1 MSQAR
6 ACGWTLLC
14 ASILVSPLCAQDVDR
29 IWGRVRTASGDVHE
43 GFIRWDRNEGSW
55 VDILDGSKEIPD
67 VNYRV
72 WLAANDEEPAVRS
85 IELRGYRIS
94 WDEEDPDFP
103 SSMPSGVRF
112 GHIAALTVAGEDRV
126 ELELRSGERV
136 ELSGGATDIG
146 RSIRE
151 IVVDVP
157 GRDEIELRWRDLERV
172 DFSSP
177 PAGAQARARRLFG
190 TAEDVTGRRFTGYI
204 SWDLDEILESDVLDG
219 EEIEGGRERDIRFDE
234 ISEIERI
241 DGGARVTLRRGG
253 TIDLTG
259 SNDVDRGHRGVQVSD
274 PTLGMVEV
282 EWREFRTLRFHE
294 PDAVADY
301 GTFDGGHELRGTVS
315 TTAGEEIAGTIR
327 WDADE
332 AASWEFLNGRSHDV
346 AFTVELSFVDRIERG
361 EAFGA
366 TVVLTDGRTLELED
380 TSDVD
385 WDNRGILVAGEGAS
399 AASASSWRVIA
410 WEDLREVRFRH
421 GGDDDR
427 REGGR

>member
-1 MSQAR
+1 
-6 ACGWTLLC
+6 
-14 ASILVSPLCAQDVDR
+14 
-29 IWGRVRTASGDVHE
+29 
-43 GFIRWDRNEGSW
+43 
-55 VDILDGSKEIPD
+55 
-67 VNYRV
+67 
-72 WLAANDEEPAVRS
+72 
-85 IELRGYRIS
+85 
-94 WDEEDPDFP
+94 
-103 SSMPSGVRF
+103 MPSGVRF

-274 PTLGMVEV
+274 PMLGMVEV

-301 GTFDGGHELRGTVS
+301 GTFDGGHELRGTVF
-315 TTAGEEIAGTIR
+315 TTSGEEISGTIR

-332 AASWEFLNGRSHDV
+332 AASWEFLNGRSQDV
-346 AFTVELSFVDRIERG
+346 AFTVELAFVDRIERG

-399 AASASSWRVIA
+399 AAATSSWRVIS
-410 WEDLREVRFRH
+410 WEDFREIRFRR

-427 REGGR
+427 REDGR